1 MLKDVPP
8 IVHGKH
14 NGRQVAFERG
24 RFLGKGGFARCYEL
38 IDKTRNIT
46 YAGKVI
52 SKTILIKKSQR
63 DKVMQEVM
71 IHSSLKHPHIVRLDG
86 HFEDADNVFVLLE
99 LCARRSLMEL
109 HKRRRVVTEPEAR
122 YFTHHVVSGCQYLHG
137 LKIIHRDLKLGN
149 LFINDDMQLKIGDF
163 GLATKVEFDGQQ
175 KQTLCGTPN
184 YIAPEMLLKM
194 GHSYGVDVWA
204 IGCILYTL
212 LVGKPPF
219 ETESLKQTYSKIRKN
234 EYVIPTRIGQH
245 AHEMIAALL
254 APQPE
259 ARPTVFDIP
268 KFKFFSRGFLP
279 EALPVSCLVSVPR
292 FNQENL
298 SGGMIEPETR
308 LGNVARS
315 VPSSR
320 QQPHVVQDAASMI
333 VTLLKYFRSY
343 MMKHLLSAGE
353 KLPRRGQEFARFPC
367 LSAWFRTNSAI
378 VLMMT
383 DGTLQLNFFADHT
396 KIIICP
402 SMQAVTFI
410 DPNRVPHT
418 YRLQHLVESGCSHEL
433 RKRLKYAKTMV
444 DRMLSRGNN
453 AALCHS
459 NTES

>member
-1 MLKDVPP
+1 MPPATPKPLLKDVPP
-8 IVHGKH
+8 VVHGKH
-14 NGRQVAFERG
+14 NGRPVAFERG

-38 IDKTRNIT
+38 IDKTRNTT
-46 YAGKVI
+46 YAG
-52 SKTILIKKSQR
+52 
-63 DKVMQEVM
+63 KVMQEVM

-86 HFEDADNVFVLLE
+86 HFEDADNVYVLLE

-109 HKRRRVVTEPEAR
+109 HKRRRPE
-122 YFTHHVVSGCQYLHG
+122 
-137 LKIIHRDLKLGN
+137 HR
-149 LFINDDMQLKIGDF
+149 
-163 GLATKVEFDGQQ
+163 
-175 KQTLCGTPN
+175 P
-184 YIAPEMLLKM
+184 
-194 GHSYGVDVWA
+194 DVF
-204 IGCILYTL
+204 
-212 LVGKPPF
+212 K
-219 ETESLKQTYSKIRKN
+219 
-234 EYVIPTRIGQH
+234 IPTY
-245 AHEMIAALL
+245 A
-254 APQPE
+254 
-259 ARPTVFDIP
+259 F
-268 KFKFFSRGFLP
+268 FKHGFLP

-308 LGNVARS
+308 LGNIARPL
-315 VPSSR
+315 PSSR

-333 VTLLKYFRSY
+333 VNNRKPHENDEIPIIEHLNNMANQLSPFFYRQGEHVTLLKYFRSY

>member
-1 MLKDVPP
+1 MPPNTNTLLKDVSPIRKPELKSVPPATAKPMLKDVPP

-99 LCARRSLMEL
+99 LCARRSLMEF

-122 YFTHHVVSGCQYLHG
+122 YFTHQ
-137 LKIIHRDLKLGN
+137 
-149 LFINDDMQLKIGDF
+149 
-163 GLATKVEFDGQQ
+163 
-175 KQTLCGTPN
+175 
-184 YIAPEMLLKM
+184 
-194 GHSYGVDVWA
+194 
-204 IGCILYTL
+204 
-212 LVGKPPF
+212 
-219 ETESLKQTYSKIRKN
+219 QTYSKIRKN

-259 ARPTVFDIP
+259 DRPTVFDIP

-298 SGGMIEPETR
+298 SGGMIEPETH
-308 LGNVARS
+308 LGDLAR
-315 VPSSR
+315 PTKTCE
-320 QQPHVVQDAASMI
+320 QPYVVQYAASMI
-333 VTLLKYFRSY
+333 VNSRKPNENDEIPIIEHLNNMANQLSPFFYRQGEHYIEATGAESFYTATQYAHTLNDKITMLKDFRSC
-343 MMKHLLSAGE
+343 MLQHLLSADE

-396 KIIICP
+396 MIIVCP

-453 AALCHS
+453 AALCQS

>member
-1 MLKDVPP
+1 MPPPTAKPLLKDVPP

-38 IDKTRNIT
+38 IDKTRNTT

-52 SKTILIKKSQR
+52 SKTILIKKTQR

-71 IHSSLKHPHIVRLDG
+71 IHSSLKHAHIVRLDG
-86 HFEDADNVFVLLE
+86 HFEDADNVYVLLE

-122 YFTHHVVSGCQYLHG
+122 YFTHQ
-137 LKIIHRDLKLGN
+137 
-149 LFINDDMQLKIGDF
+149 
-163 GLATKVEFDGQQ
+163 
-175 KQTLCGTPN
+175 
-184 YIAPEMLLKM
+184 PEDRP
-194 GHSYGVDVWA
+194 DVF
-204 IGCILYTL
+204 
-212 LVGKPPF
+212 K
-219 ETESLKQTYSKIRKN
+219 
-234 EYVIPTRIGQH
+234 IPTY
-245 AHEMIAALL
+245 A
-254 APQPE
+254 
-259 ARPTVFDIP
+259 
-268 KFKFFSRGFLP
+268 FFSRGFLP

-308 LGNVARS
+308 LGNIARS

-333 VTLLKYFRSY
+333 VNNRKPHENDEIPIIEHLNNMANQLSPFFYRQGEHVTLLKYFRSY